1 VHPYIEAY
9 LKKGFISKQ
18 MRWFLET
25 KKWVPVRGV
34 SDMPLLSYKF
44 VDKDLNELV
53 NG

>member
-1 VHPYIEAY
+1 
-9 LKKGFISKQ
+9 
-18 MRWFLET
+18 
-25 KKWVPVRGV
+25 VRGV